1 VSIPVARPE
10 VYRFAA
16 PVILWWAWLAFATAN
31 LVDVAVQGSA
41 RFAAIVAT
49 VLVTVTGVIYACALR
64 PRVVAEDAGL
74 RVLNPVRDHRV
85 PWGSV
90 LAVDVGDWV
99 RVHCAPVPG
108 SASGKTIDSW
118 ALFVPARTRLKSRRR
133 ARDPALWSRS
143 RRLPDEARG
152 LVALSPAQAIALQLD
167 KRAARERARGAAAG
181 PPVASWAWPS
191 LAAMTVP
198 ALALIIVLVLA

>member
-1 VSIPVARPE
+1 VSTPVARPE

-31 LVDVAVQGSA
+31 LADVAVQGSA
-41 RFAAIVAT
+41 RFAVIVAA

-64 PRVVAEDAGL
+64 PRVVADDTGL
-74 RVLNPVRDHRV
+74 RVLNPVRDYQV

-118 ALFVPARTRLKSRRR
+118 ALFEPARTRLKSRRR
-133 ARDPALWSRS
+133 ARDPALWPRS
-143 RRLPDEARG
+143 RRLPDEARS

-167 KRAARERARGAAAG
+167 ERAARERSRGAEHG
-181 PPVASWAWPS
+181 PLTASWAWPS
-191 LAAMTVP
+191 LAAMVIP